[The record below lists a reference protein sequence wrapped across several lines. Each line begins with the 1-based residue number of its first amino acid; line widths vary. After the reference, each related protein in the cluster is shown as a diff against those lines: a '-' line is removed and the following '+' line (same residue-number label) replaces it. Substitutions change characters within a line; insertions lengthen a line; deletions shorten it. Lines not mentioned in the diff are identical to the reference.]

1 MCEQGKAE
9 QFFDSTEEFYRL
21 REWAAGTVVAV
32 VKSVVSLTETQK
44 TDLIKVLEKRT
55 GKKVSLNC
63 VIDNTLLGGIAV
75 ELDGQLLDGS
85 VKSNLKRAREVI
97 NV

>member
-1 MCEQGKAE
+1 MLATI
-9 QFFDSTEEFYRL
+9 SP
-21 REWAAGTVVAV
+21 
-32 VKSVVSLTETQK
+32 
-44 TDLIKVLEKRT
+44 LIVR
-55 GKKVSLNC
+55 G